1 MDTKRCPFCAEE
13 IQEGAI
19 KCKHC
24 HSWLANPPQSY
35 GQSEVGAPSAGH
47 GLTRSSS
54 NRMIAGICGGLGQW
68 LGIDPTLIRV
78 AVVIATFCTVIL
90 PGIILYTILS
100 FVIPPDDRLG
110 G

>member
-1 MDTKRCPFCAEE
+1 MNTKNCPFCAEE

-24 HSWLANPPQSY
+24 HSWLANPPEPY
-35 GQSEVGAPSAGH
+35 GQTGFGTRSAGQ

-54 NRMIAGICGGLGQW
+54 NRMIAGICGGVGQW

-78 AVVIATFCTVIL
+78 AVVVATFCTVIM
-90 PGIILYTILS
+90 PGIILYAILA
-100 FVIPPDDRLG
+100 FVIPSDDQLRG
-110 G
+110 